1 MFSLFVFILS
11 QISVVGRLRAGRPKT
26 LDPFPAGLRIIV
38 SKVLQTGFGVHPIS
52 YAIGVGVF
60 FALGK

>member
-1 MFSLFVFILS
+1 V
-11 QISVVGRLRAGRPKT
+11 QWGGYG
-26 LDPFPAGLRIIV
+26 LDEPTPLIRFPAGLRIIV

-52 YAIGVGVF
+52 YAVSVGVF